1 MSPLLRKLLLI
12 FGALGLGA
20 SSMSSYVHYKLLSDP
35 GYTTFCDVDAAVNC
49 TQAYLSR
56 YGSLWGVPIALGGML
71 FFAVIL
77 LLAGMGARAT
87 SAVREAAAAYIFAL
101 ATIGVAVVLYLGW
114 ASYQLHTIC
123 LFCATTYV
131 AVLATFIVSGVATKF
146 SLAALPRRA
155 PRDLRTLVT
164 NPIALG
170 IMLLLVAGMATAIA
184 LFPAESAPPPQQAAY
199 QPLTD
204 QQRADLAKW
213 WAVQPKVDLPIPN
226 DGAKVLIVKFSD
238 YMCPACRQTYVGYK
252 PLLDKYLAGGQV
264 RYVVKHYP
272 LEAECNP
279 SAPNNHYASC
289 EAAAAVI
296 MARARGTAETLEQ
309 WIFANQ
315 MSLTPDT
322 VKKAAR
328 DVGGI
333 QDFDAQYARALEE
346 VKADASLGG
355 TLRVASTPTFYI
367 NGRKLPGQTIT
378 PPPYF
383 DYLVE
388 LALKDTK

>member
-1 MSPLLRKLLLI
+1 
-12 FGALGLGA
+12 
-20 SSMSSYVHYKLLSDP
+20 MSSYVHYRLLTDP
-35 GYTTFCDVDAAVNC
+35 GYTTFCDVDTAVNC

-56 YGSLWGVPIALGGML
+56 YGSLWGVPIAIGGVL
-71 FFAVIL
+71 FFGVVL

-87 SAVREAAAAYIFAL
+87 SAGRDSAAGYIFAL
-101 ATIGVAVVLYLGW
+101 STIGVAVVLYLGW

-131 AVLATFIVSGVATKF
+131 AVLAIFIVSGVATKF
-146 SLAALPRRA
+146 SLTTLGGRPL
-155 PRDLRTLVT
+155 RDLRTLVT
-164 NPIALG
+164 NPVALT
-170 IMLLLVAGMATAIA
+170 IVLLLVVGTVTTIG
-184 LFPAESAPPPQQAAY
+184 LFPRESAPPAQEAAY
-199 QPLTD
+199 LPLTD

-226 DGAKVLIVKFSD
+226 DGAKVLVVKFSD

-252 PLLDKYLAGGQV
+252 PVFDKYLSGGQV

-279 SAPNNHYASC
+279 NAPNNHYASC
-289 EAAAAVI
+289 EAAAAVV

-309 WIFANQ
+309 WIFTNQ

-328 DVGGI
+328 DIGGI
-333 QDFDAQYARALEE
+333 QDFDAQYSRALEE

-355 TLRVASTPTFYI
+355 TLHVDSTPTFYI

-383 DYLVE
+383 DYLIE

>member
-1 MSPLLRKLLLI
+1 MTPLIRKLLLV
-12 FGALGLGA
+12 FSALGLGA
-20 SSMSSYVHYKLLSDP
+20 SSMSSYVHYKLLTDP
-35 GYTTFCDVDAAVNC
+35 SYTTFCDVDAAVNC

-56 YGSLWGVPIALGGML
+56 YGSLWGVPIALGGVL
-71 FFAVIL
+71 FFAVVL

-87 SAVREAAAAYIFAL
+87 SAVRESAAGYIFAL
-101 ATIGVAVVLYLGW
+101 STIGLAVVLYLGW

-131 AVLATFIVSGVATKF
+131 AVVAIVIISGVATKL

-155 PRDLRTLVT
+155 LRDLRTLVT
-164 NPIALG
+164 SPVALA
-170 IMLLLVAGMATAIA
+170 IVLLLVVSMATAIG
-184 LFPAESAPPPQQAAY
+184 LFPRESVTPAQEAAY
-199 QPLTD
+199 PPLTD

-226 DGAKVLIVKFSD
+226 DGAKVLVVKFSD
-238 YMCPACRQTYVGYK
+238 YMCPACRQTYESYK
-252 PLLDKYLAGGQV
+252 SVLGKYLSGGQV

-279 SAPNNHYASC
+279 NAPNNHYASC
-289 EAAAAVI
+289 EAAAAVV
-296 MARARGTAETLEQ
+296 MARAKGTAQTLEQ
-309 WIFANQ
+309 WIFTNQ
-315 MSLTPDT
+315 MSLTPDM

-328 DVGGI
+328 DIGGI
-333 QDFDAQYARALEE
+333 QDFDAQYSRALEE

-355 TLRVASTPTFYI
+355 LLRVDSTPTFYI

-378 PPPYF
+378 PPQYF
-383 DYLVE
+383 DYLIE
-388 LALKDTK
+388 LALRDTK